1 MMKKI
6 FFLLLP
12 AVCLMYACQ
21 QKPTEIDFKAIS
33 EEIVNIENQ
42 LTAAYQAQDIDKCM
56 SYYAPD
62 AILMGHGIP
71 SLNGVES
78 IRKDIETEFADTTK
92 LWKTHTWKNEQIEV
106 AASGDMV
113 IVRGSSVLNMKT
125 PGGIKEV
132 KKKGLEIFKK
142 MDGEWKTFLC
152 IYNKDM

>member
-62 AILMGHGIP
+62 AIVMDAGVPIITGI
-71 SLNGVES
+71 EA
-78 IRKDIETEFADTTK
+78 IRKDLAVSFADTTR

-125 PGGIKEV
+125 PGE
-132 KKKGLEIFKK
+132 
-142 MDGEWKTFLC
+142 
-152 IYNKDM
+152 

>member
-1 MMKKI
+1 
-6 FFLLLP
+6 
-12 AVCLMYACQ
+12 MYACQ

-42 LTAAYQAQDIDKCM
+42 LTAAYQAHDIDKCM
-56 SYYAPD
+56 SYYASD
-62 AILMGHGIP
+62 AIVMDAGVPIITGI
-71 SLNGVES
+71 EA
-78 IRKDIETEFADTTK
+78 IRKDLAVSFADTTR

-113 IVRGSSVLNMKT
+113 IVRGSSFMNMKT

-132 KKKGLEIFKK
+132 KGKGLEIFKK
-142 MDGEWKTFLC
+142 VDGEWKAFLC

>member
-62 AILMGHGIP
+62 AIVMDAGVPIITGI
-71 SLNGVES
+71 EA
-78 IRKDIETEFADTTK
+78 IRKDLAVSFADTTR

-125 PGGIKEV
+125 PGRIKEV
-132 KKKGLEIFKK
+132 KGKGLEIFKK
-142 MDGEWKTFLC
+142 VDGEWKAFLC

>member
-62 AILMGHGIP
+62 AIVMDAGVPIITGI
-71 SLNGVES
+71 EA
-78 IRKDIETEFADTTK
+78 IRKDLAVSFADTTR

-132 KKKGLEIFKK
+132 KGKGLEIFKK
-142 MDGEWKTFLC
+142 VDGEWKAFLC